1 MDKTSEKIINAA
13 MELILECGYAAATT
27 KDIAERAG
35 VNECTLFRKFG
46 GKKEIVV
53 EGMKLPRW
61 HPNVT
66 EETFAGVIWELR
78 SDLAMF
84 MERYMREVT
93 PEFVRLSIGLRAPQI
108 YEDTAPLIMN
118 IPRAFRSVLVKYL
131 TEMRSREKIKC
142 SDISAAADMIL
153 SASFG
158 YVFLSASFGSGL
170 VCGRKEYIASAVE
183 AIAGG
188 MET

>member
-78 SDLAMF
+78 ADLAMF
-84 MERYMREVT
+84 MERYM
-93 PEFVRLSIGLRAPQI
+93 RAPQI

-118 IPRAFRSVLVKYL
+118 IPHAFRSALVKYL
-131 TEMRSREKIKC
+131 TEMRSRGKIKC
-142 SDISAAADMIL
+142 NDIGSAADMIL

-170 VCGRKEYIASAVE
+170 VCGREKYIASAAE

-188 MET
+188 LET